1 MIHKLCI
8 SIWDNLEVIIVQFA
22 VLKLCY
28 LGPISK
34 GWCLQ
39 QILPNCNN
47 NLEVFVLTLPIN
59 GKAHLS
65 YSLHNFVHISNGF
78 WQNGHHFVK
87 NGMPLENRTPLDS
100 WTEDY
105 HCNTEHV
112 TYSSPYCIC
121 IPDTRI
127 RNVWKPDLSSFQK
140 SRTIWSGSL
149 SSRNLLTSRPVL
161 SQMLQ
166 EKFPIFRNLRKIAAY
181 LKTIFSKSNQSPFQT
196 GSTFCVTNQSGLKP
210 F

>member
-1 MIHKLCI
+1 M
-8 SIWDNLEVIIVQFA
+8 
-22 VLKLCY
+22 LKLCY

-100 WTEDY
+100 WTEGY
-105 HCNTEHV
+105 HCNSKHV
-112 TYSSPYCIC
+112 TYSSPHCILLDKPQ
-121 IPDTRI
+121 IISWNFSEILKGTGAAPELVVGVVLGHGDPVDIDVHGSQPVKLAFYHWSTHHLAPQHLHVFALVLGI
-127 RNVWKPDLSSFQK
+127 WKK
-140 SRTIWSGSL
+140 
-149 SSRNLLTSRPVL
+149 
-161 SQMLQ
+161 Q
-166 EKFPIFRNLRKIAAY
+166 ETFAA
-181 LKTIFSKSNQSPFQT
+181 LNQA
-196 GSTFCVTNQSGLKP
+196 L
-210 F
+210 